1 MLSKLC
7 IASASG
13 TNRQDIATV
22 PPHKKRTKKRGECG
36 KNKKK
41 EREREGKGRGNAAAH
56 TYNISISGLDFG
68 FSFPQYY
75 MEILYRQG
83 RQGEGENDTKR
94 LKKATTHS
102 AATCHH

>member
-41 EREREGKGRGNAAAH
+41 EREKERVEEMLLHTLTTFQFPALISVSVFRNTIWKFFIGRVGKGG
-56 TYNISISGLDFG
+56 G
-68 FSFPQYY
+68 
-75 MEILYRQG
+75 
-83 RQGEGENDTKR
+83 GE
-94 LKKATTHS
+94 ATTHS